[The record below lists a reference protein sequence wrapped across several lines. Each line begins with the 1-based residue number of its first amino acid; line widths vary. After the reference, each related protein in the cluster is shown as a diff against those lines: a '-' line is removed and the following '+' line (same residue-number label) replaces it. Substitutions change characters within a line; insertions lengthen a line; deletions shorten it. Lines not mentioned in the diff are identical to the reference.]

1 MDCRRLD
8 RRACS
13 RFRFRFR
20 VCEVRRRT
28 IGWLGIVNRAAVAHA
43 RHAMVHGRVGSRPRR
58 DAVVWAP
65 ARPPGG
71 EGWMVGSRDRWP
83 GGAFSELSAWRASS
97 LNSLRYRPGTAA
109 ARADVTR
116 AAKFAPPRLLTCRLS
131 DRRERKCEPDNY
143 NKCDTRCRQRT
154 LGTTSCS

>member
-1 MDCRRLD
+1 MRGMLWYMGVSGHD
-8 RRACS
+8 R
-13 RFRFRFR
+13 
-20 VCEVRRRT
+20 
-28 IGWLGIVNRAAVAHA
+28 AV
-43 RHAMVHGRVGSRPRR
+43 MLWFGPPP
-58 DAVVWAP
+58 AP
-65 ARPPGG
+65 PPGG

-83 GGAFSELSAWRASS
+83 GGAFSELSAWRGASW

-116 AAKFAPPRLLTCRLS
+116 AAKFARPRLLTCRLS